1 MAEKITLRKY
11 HRVFNKF
18 KITRLALKIERNF
31 ESRTSPLIYPFAKA
45 KSYISCTILNVREDT
60 EYSKDTKSPYHM

>member
-1 MAEKITLRKY
+1 MAVTFTLRKY
-11 HRVFNKF
+11 LRVFNQF
-18 KITRLALKIERNF
+18 KITRIALKIEQNI
-31 ESRTSPLIYPFAKA
+31 ESRTSAVFYPFAKA